1 MAQKDKGT
9 RGVVT
14 EFAKQDWTIE
24 TVKDHVLAVM
34 DERDKRYEQ
43 RFQASQKAIDEAKAE
58 SQKKFEGTNEW
69 RGMVSDAQKNFVTRK
84 EVEPINEQLNKCV
97 TWPAVFAIVSA
108 TGVIIGVGIEILN
121 FALFQ
126 HK

>member
-1 MAQKDKGT
+1 MTDFEK
-9 RGVVT
+9 R
-14 EFAKQDWTIE
+14 DWTIE
-24 TVKDHVLAVM
+24 TVREHVLAVM
-34 DERDKRYEQ
+34 DERDRRYEQ
-43 RFQASQKAIDEAKAE
+43 RFLASQKAVDEAKLE
-58 SQKKFEGTNEW
+58 SLKKFENTNEW
-69 RGMVSDAQKNFVTRK
+69 RSMITDAQQNFVTRK
-84 EVEPINEQLNKCV
+84 EIEPVNEQLNKCV